1 MLRFNKY
8 LKSNKAL
15 SLIHSHLESLI
26 KKYVDVKI
34 IWENDSQQKKAKIFR
49 VVIQYLQYVYLL
61 V

>member
-15 SLIHSHLESLI
+15 SLIHSRLESLI

-34 IWENDSQQKKAKIFR
+34 IWENHSQQKKAKIFR